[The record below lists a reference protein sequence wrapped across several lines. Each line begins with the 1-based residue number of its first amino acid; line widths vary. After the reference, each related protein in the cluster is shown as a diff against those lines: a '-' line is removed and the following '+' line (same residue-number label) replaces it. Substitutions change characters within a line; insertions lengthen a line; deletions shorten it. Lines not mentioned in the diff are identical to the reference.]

1 MYCLVNSWHMCMVS
15 TKCLNMCHHYIS
27 HFFHKYS
34 INSKGICTSKIK
46 SMRYPFDWITSTKN
60 NILTWITDLNLIVST
75 FLGQSYRPLAEK
87 IKNSQS
93 GGSPALSPLCYTNYC
108 SVAIPDRMHLNYV
121 DCIGTISV
129 FWSMTLLSHLNSLEH
144 SIYCSKAYTKIAK
157 NLLCENWQ

>member
-108 SVAIPDRMHLNYV
+108 SVVIPDQKCTWITLTALEQSLSSDQWHCYHNLTY
-121 DCIGTISV
+121 
-129 FWSMTLLSHLNSLEH
+129 WSTH
-144 SIYCSKAYTKIAK
+144 SNAVKLT
-157 NLLCENWQ
+157 QR